1 MGLWGGGWGEGQG
14 QGVQTGQGFKL
25 PNLKAHPYP

>member
-1 MGLWGGGWGEGQG
+1 MGLWGGWGEGQG
-14 QGVQTGQGFKL
+14 QGVRTGQGFKL